1 MEAVSRFCS
10 LQSGSNGNALYF
22 ENGKTK
28 LLIDCG
34 ISAKRVAERLAEL
47 GVAAAEL
54 DGILVT
60 HEHSDHV
67 AGIRVFAKRFGTPV
81 YATAGTLAAVEE
93 QRGSVETEMHVLR
106 AGQPFDIGSVTVQ
119 PFDLPHDAREPVG
132 YILHTGERKIA
143 IATDMGKIC
152 ETIALEMKSSDFV
165 FLESNYDEMML
176 KTGRYHPQLKRR
188 ILSSEGHF
196 SNDQAAKFA
205 AALVRSGTGNIML
218 GHLSANNN
226 RPPLAYGRVSE
237 EIRRQGA
244 EIGADVLLEV
254 ASRSGAGKIVDI

>member
-1 MEAVSRFCS
+1 MSRFCS

-22 ENGKTK
+22 ESGKTK

-34 ISAKRVAERLAEL
+34 ISAKRVAERLMEI
-47 GVAAAEL
+47 GVAPSKL
-54 DGILVT
+54 DGILIT

-67 AGIRVFAKRFGTPV
+67 AGIRVFTKQFGIPV
-81 YATAGTLAAVEE
+81 YATQGTLAAMEE
-93 QRGSVETEMHVLR
+93 QRNEISSEIHILQADAETEIGEVAIM
-106 AGQPFDIGSVTVQ
+106 PFQI
-119 PFDLPHDAREPVG
+119 PHDAREPVG
-132 YILHTGERKIA
+132 YLLRAEQRKIA
-143 IATDMGKIC
+143 VATDMGKIC
-152 ETIALEMKSSDFV
+152 EQIALKMKHSDFV

-205 AALVRSGTGNIML
+205 AALVRGGTERIML

-226 RPPLAYGRVSE
+226 KPELAYERVAE
-237 EIRRQGA
+237 EIRQQ
-244 EIGADVLLEV
+244 GADVGKDVRLEM
-254 ASRSGAGKIVDI
+254 ASRSQKGEIVEII

>member
-1 MEAVSRFCS
+1 MSRFCS

-34 ISAKRVAERLAEL
+34 ISAKRVAQRLAEI
-47 GVAAAEL
+47 GVAAEEL
-54 DGILVT
+54 DGILIT

-67 AGIRVFAKRFGTPV
+67 AGIRVFTKRFGTPV
-81 YATAGTLAAVEE
+81 YATAGTLEAVEE
-93 QRGSVETEMHVLR
+93 QRGSVESEVHVL
-106 AGQPFDIGSVTVQ
+106 QPEQFFDIGSITVY
-119 PFDLPHDAREPVG
+119 PFHLPHDAREPVG
-132 YILHTGERKIA
+132 YILHTGRHKIA
-143 IATDMGKIC
+143 IATDMGRIC
-152 ETIALEMKSSDFV
+152 ENIALEMKSSDFV

-226 RPPLAYGRVSE
+226 RPPLAFERVSK
-237 EIRRQGA
+237 EIRQQGA
-244 EIGADVLLEV
+244 EIGTDVLLGV
-254 ASRSGAGKIVDI
+254 ASRSCTGKIVEI

>member
-1 MEAVSRFCS
+1 MRRFCS

-34 ISAKRVAERLAEL
+34 ISAKRVAERLSEL
-47 GVAAAEL
+47 GVAAEEL

-67 AGIRVFAKRFGTPV
+67 AGSRVFTKRFGTPV
-81 YATAGTLAAVEE
+81 YATAGTLEAMEE
-93 QRGSVETEMHVLR
+93 QRGSVESEIHILQP
-106 AGQPFDIGSVTVQ
+106 GQFFDIGSVTVQ
-119 PFDLPHDAREPVG
+119 PFELPHDAREPVG
-132 YILHTGERKIA
+132 YILHAGGRKVA

-152 ETIALEMKSSDFV
+152 ENIALEMKNSNFV

-188 ILSSEGHF
+188 ILGSEGHF

-226 RPPLAYGRVSE
+226 RPPLAFGRVSE
-237 EIRRQGA
+237 EIRQQGA
-244 EIGADVLLEV
+244 EIGGDVILDV
-254 ASRSGAGKIVDI
+254 ASRSCMGKVVEI